1 MQISLSKFLGVVTG
15 VVALGILGWYLYFSY
30 NLFFAGEKV
39 EDIPTIQSIN
49 VGILGPKAQKAAAA
63 LVNASEKIALKRK
76 DIGYIDGTLYKSFTD
91 IPDTVPLSDSR
102 GRPDPFIPYV
112 AP

>member
-15 VVALGILGWYLYFSY
+15 VVALLMLGWYLYFVY
-30 NLFFAGEKV
+30 DLFFTGEKV
-39 EDIPTIQSIN
+39 EDSPTVQSIN
-49 VGILGPKAQKAAAA
+49 IGILGPKTQKAAAV
-63 LVNASEKIALKRK
+63 LVNASDKIALKKK
-76 DIGYIDGTLYKSFTD
+76 DIGFIESTLFKSFTD
-91 IPDTVPLSDSR
+91 MPDTVPLSDSR